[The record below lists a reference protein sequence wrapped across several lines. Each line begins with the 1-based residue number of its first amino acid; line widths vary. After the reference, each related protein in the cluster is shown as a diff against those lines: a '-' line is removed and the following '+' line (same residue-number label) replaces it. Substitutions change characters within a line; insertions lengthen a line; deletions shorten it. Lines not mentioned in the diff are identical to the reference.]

1 MKRFLPILVLA
12 LMACSQT
19 PANTVCA
26 TDASADQPAPK
37 HWKKYRVKA
46 EVAGSGEYLLG
57 INGERVL
64 AGAALPELV
73 LKEGRAILEEV
84 WPNRV
89 DWAVYQHTA
98 RADEAVVS
106 VYFDSDKT
114 GRQHLCRIES
124 EDRALRFPV
133 ADGGDEPAESQPV
146 LGKLAIVEVEQFR
159 YDAESRLLA
168 IERKILD
175 DEGKGLQARPASC
188 FQYTLAGNVQS
199 LAEVAGGDC
208 RQATPADSH
217 TRFVYGSDERL
228 IRKIFSEAQLELVDN
243 QYQKV
248 PHPVVQVFDVAGKLL
263 AEYRETAERTPY
275 RKKIVPAT
283 ASSNI
288 RDTWVMDDPPRNFI
302 FTDNGH
308 RDWAIVA
315 VPANEETSYYGIELP
330 EMTKLAKGK
339 TDKRGLVNIGKSA
352 PAIRKALH
360 QPDTVVAFYSE
371 GQVFILTPAVSA
383 EDWQKCQSSEAAT
396 RDACP

>member
-1 MKRFLPILVLA
+1 MKRFLLIVVLA

-26 TDASADQPAPK
+26 TDVSADQPAPK

-57 INGERVL
+57 TNGDRVL
-64 AGAALPELV
+64 AGVALPELI
-73 LKEGRAILEEV
+73 LKEGRAILDEV
-84 WPNRV
+84 WLNRV
-89 DWAVYQHTA
+89 DWPAYQHTA
-98 RADEAVVS
+98 RADEAVTA

-124 EDRALRFPV
+124 EDRALRFPG
-133 ADGGDEPAESQPV
+133 ADGADEQVESQPV
-146 LGKLAIVEVEQFR
+146 LSQLQIVEAEQFR
-159 YDAESRLLA
+159 YDPDSRLLA

-175 DEGKGLQARPASC
+175 EQGKGLQSRPASC
-188 FQYTLAGNVQS
+188 FQYTAAGNVKS
-199 LAEVAGGDC
+199 LTEVAGGDC

-217 TRFVYGSDERL
+217 TRFVYDSDERL
-228 IRKIFSEAQLELVDN
+228 IRKIFSEPQLELVDG
-243 QYQKV
+243 QYQNV
-248 PHPVVQVFDVAGKLL
+248 PHPVVQVFDGAGKLL
-263 AEYRETAERTPY
+263 AEYRETAERSPY

-302 FTDNGH
+302 FTDNWY
-308 RDWAIVA
+308 RDWVIVV
-315 VPANEETSYYGIELP
+315 VPANEETGYYGIDVP

-339 TDKRGLVNIGKSA
+339 TDKRGLVNLGKSA
-352 PAIRKALH
+352 AAIRKALH
-360 QPDTVVAFYSE
+360 QPDTVVAFYSD

-383 EDWQKCQSSEAAT
+383 EDWQKCQSSDAVT